1 MSEPAGFDAWKSAT
15 TADITR
21 ELAERPMQRLQI
33 GTVAICLLI
42 NLIDGFDV
50 LAMAFA
56 ASSIAAEWEL
66 SPTELGLLFS
76 SGLAGM
82 MISSLLLA
90 PVADYS
96 GRRVAILIF
105 LVVISI
111 AMAASALA
119 DSVAQLATWRFITG
133 LGVGGLLPA
142 INTMAAEFASRRRQ
156 ELAVSIMQAGFPLG
170 ASLGGI
176 AAFFLIEAYGWRSVF
191 WVGASLSSAMILVVW
206 WKLPESIAFLLT
218 RKGPSALIRINILLA
233 KLSLPSIIN
242 LDIQQSFR
250 RQVGFRMLASKAMLL
265 RLIPLSVSF
274 LCVMTC
280 FYFVSAWTPKLL
292 TDAGFAVSLG
302 ISGGIILNVCGAI
315 GGILLAWT
323 VPGPGI
329 RLLTIGYILASALAM
344 AVYGFMSNLTPL
356 LIMAGVLGFFLVGA
370 MIGLYSLT
378 PALFPAS
385 TRATATGFAI
395 GMGRCGAMA
404 GPVVTGILIEHGQS
418 TQSIYLAFALPLL
431 LAAVALF
438 VIHDLVGK
446 EIST

>member
-21 ELAERPMQRLQI
+21 ELAERPMHRLQI

-56 ASSIAAEWEL
+56 ASSIAAEWTL

-105 LVVISI
+105 LVVISV

-119 DSVAQLATWRFITG
+119 ESVAQLATWRFITG

-218 RKGPSALIRINILLA
+218 RKGPDALIRINILLT
-233 KLSLPSIIN
+233 KLSLPSIN
-242 LDIQQSFR
+242 DLDIQQSFR

-280 FYFVSAWTPKLL
+280 FYFVSAWTPILL

-302 ISGGIILNVCGAI
+302 ISGGIILNGCGAI
-315 GGILLAWT
+315 GGLLLAWT
-323 VPGPGI
+323 VPGPRI

-344 AVYGFMSNLTPL
+344 AVYGFMSNLIPL

-404 GPVVTGILIEHGQS
+404 GPVVTGILIEQGQS
-418 TQSIYLAFALPLL
+418 TQSIYLVFALPLL

-438 VIHDLVGK
+438 VIHRLVGK

>member
-1 MSEPAGFDAWKSAT
+1 MSEPAGFDAWTSAT

-56 ASSIAAEWEL
+56 ASSIAAEWTL

-119 DSVAQLATWRFITG
+119 ESVAQLATWRFITG

-142 INTMAAEFASRRRQ
+142 INTMVAEFASRRRQ

-218 RKGPSALIRINILLA
+218 RKGPSALIRINILLT
-233 KLSLPSIIN
+233 KLFLPSINN

-265 RLIPLSVSF
+265 RLIPLSVAF

-323 VPGPGI
+323 VPGPRI

-344 AVYGFMSNLTPL
+344 AVYGFMSNLIPL

-404 GPVVTGILIEHGQS
+404 GPVVTGILIEQGQS
-418 TQSIYLAFALPLL
+418 TQSIYLVFALPLL

-438 VIHDLVGK
+438 VIHRLVGE